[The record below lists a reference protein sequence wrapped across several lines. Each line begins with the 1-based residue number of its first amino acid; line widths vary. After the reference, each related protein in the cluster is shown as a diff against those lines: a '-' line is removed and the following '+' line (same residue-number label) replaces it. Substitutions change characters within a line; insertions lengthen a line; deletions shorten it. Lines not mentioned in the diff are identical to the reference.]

1 MMMMATDLIRHSV
14 VGSRDGLEDVLHDEG
29 EGREAADHEEVGDG
43 ALKDGVNPILNG
55 VEKFYK
61 FCYHSTERCGNSI
74 TMFYV
79 FFLTFR

>member
-43 ALKDGVNPILNG
+43 ALKDEVNPILTGLKNLTNLLIILQ
-55 VEKFYK
+55 
-61 FCYHSTERCGNSI
+61 SAAATQSRCFV
-74 TMFYV
+74 MFS
-79 FFLTFR
+79 F

>member
-43 ALKDGVNPILNG
+43 ALKDGVNPILNSI
-55 VEKFYK
+55 VLKF
-61 FCYHSTERCGNSI
+61 FTNCYTERCCHSI
-74 TMFYV
+74 TMFCYV
-79 FFLTFR
+79 FFLTFW